1 MNNSKLLLCA
11 LMFLII
17 GTEAKA
23 QMSAYDYNSPIGWG
37 TVDGTITGG
46 NEENVTKVTTMS
58 ELKTALI
65 GTYTKTIYLEGEISI
80 TGVISMDN
88 VQNKT
93 IYGLPGSALVN
104 ETHSTNV
111 ANSGIL
117 SLKNS
122 KNIIIR
128 NVTFKGAGAYDIDGY
143 DNLNLE
149 NSTYIWIDHCDFQDG
164 VDGNFDC
171 NKGSDHICVTWCRF
185 RYLKAPWPG
194 GSGGSDDHRF
204 SNLWGGSDS
213 ETASEGKLR
222 TTFYSCWWDEGCRE
236 RMPRIRFGQVHLLNC
251 LYSSSVTNYCVGTG
265 YKCNAYVDRCVF
277 DNVNNPWKNY
287 ATSGNYTDYNIT
299 MTGNLGA
306 EDEQSRSG
314 STDYFMPSDYYQ
326 LEGYSSSLVEEEVKA
341 HAGATLSVEY
351 GQGVTT
357 AIGNIDASNAETL
370 SVTYYSPSG
379 TKLPQPQKGLN
390 IVVRKMSDGT
400 VKTSKMMT
408 NKP

>member
-1 MNNSKLLLCA
+1 MNISKLSLCA
-11 LMFLII
+11 IMLLAI
-17 GTEAKA
+17 GTAAKA
-23 QMSAYDYNSPIGWG
+23 QMSAHDYNSPVGWG

-58 ELKTALI
+58 ELKTALV
-65 GTYTKTIYLEGEISI
+65 GTTKRTIYLEGEIKI
-80 TGVISMDN
+80 TGVISMSS

-104 ETHSTNV
+104 DTHSDNKSQ
-111 ANSGIL
+111 SGIL
-117 SLKNS
+117 SLESAKNV
-122 KNIIIR
+122 IIR

-143 DNLNLE
+143 DNLNL
-149 NSTYIWIDHCDFQDG
+149 SKCTYIWIDHCDFQDG

-171 NKGSDHICVTWCRF
+171 NKGSDHISVTWCRF
-185 RYLKAPWPG
+185 RYLKEPWAG

-204 SNLWGGSDS
+204 SNLWGGGDS
-213 ETASEGKLR
+213 ETASNNKLR

-251 LYSSSVTNYCVGTG
+251 LYSSSVSNYCVGAG
-265 YKCNAYVDRCVF
+265 YRCNAYVDRCVF
-277 DNVNNPWKNY
+277 DNVKNPWKLY

-306 EDEQSRSG
+306 KDEQSKSG
-314 STDYFMPSDYYQ
+314 NIEYFIPSDYYQ
-326 LEGYSSSLVEEEVKA
+326 LEGYDVNLVKDEVKA
-341 HAGATLSVEY
+341 YAGATLNVEY

-357 AIGNIDASNAETL
+357 AIGNIGAGAAETL

-379 TKLPQPQKGLN
+379 MQLSQPQKGLN
-390 IVVRKMSDGT
+390 IVVRKMADGT
-400 VKTSKMMT
+400 VATSKVMI
-408 NKP
+408 K